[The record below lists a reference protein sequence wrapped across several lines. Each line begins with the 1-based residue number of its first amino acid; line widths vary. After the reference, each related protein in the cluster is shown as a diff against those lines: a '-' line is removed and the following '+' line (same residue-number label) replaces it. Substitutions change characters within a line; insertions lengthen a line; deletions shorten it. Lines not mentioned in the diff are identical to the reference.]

1 MSRVESLLLTYS
13 GEITGQFS
21 ALPVDRDDKRQKTSA
36 IWTVTFVQILSSLQE
51 YKSVI
56 NYLSIK
62 QGISQKVFDFRE

>member
-1 MSRVESLLLTYS
+1 VK
-13 GEITGQFS
+13 ITGQLS
-21 ALPVDRDDKRQKTSA
+21 ALTVDRDDKRQKTSA
-36 IWTVTFVQILSSLQE
+36 IWMVTFVQILSSLQE